1 MRISLQLVIPGTAK
15 TFSPCH
21 PERSSAFARE
31 GATQS
36 KDLYFYMR
44 DRKTY
49 AIYILASR
57 SLNFY
62 IGVTSNLHRRVW
74 QHKNHSFSGFTA
86 QYKIDRLVYY
96 ESFDDVGK
104 AILREKQLKGW
115 IRAKK
120 IVLIKSQN
128 PTWLD
133 LSEGWYENA
142 GPSTQLAVRV
152 ANSKPRSG

>member
-1 MRISLQLVIPGTAK
+1 VLRSRKPALSEVEETCISICAI
-15 TFSPCH
+15 
-21 PERSSAFARE
+21 E
-31 GATQS
+31 
-36 KDLYFYMR
+36 
-44 DRKTY
+44 KTY

-62 IGVTSNLHRRVW
+62 VGVTSNPHRRVW
-74 QHKNHSFSGFTA
+74 GHKNHSFGGFTA

-96 ESFDDVGK
+96 ETFDDIGK

-120 IVLIKSQN
+120 IALIKSQN

-133 LSEGWYENA
+133 LSETWYENC
-142 GPSTQLAVRV
+142 
-152 ANSKPRSG
+152 RSFDSARRSRGEQQASLRMTDRLTTSS

>member
-1 MRISLQLVIPGTAK
+1 
-15 TFSPCH
+15 
-21 PERSSAFARE
+21 
-31 GATQS
+31 
-36 KDLYFYMR
+36 MR

-49 AIYILASR
+49 TAYILASR

-62 IGVTSNLHRRVW
+62 IGVTSNLHKRVW
-74 QHKNHSFSGFTA
+74 QHKNHTFGGFTA
-86 QYKIDRLVYY
+86 DYKIDRLVYF
-96 ESFDDVGK
+96 ETFDDVRK

-120 IVLIKSQN
+120 IVLIKSRN

-142 GPSTQLAVRV
+142 GPSTPLAVRV
-152 ANSKPRSG
+152 ANDKLRSG